1 MIADGRTFRNCL
13 KDPNKIAEVLLGYA
27 YHYVVEPRA
36 EGNVE
41 AERYV
46 VEVTPLSNGD
56 WVAGTIAGVKGQTVS
71 AEAKAAVLARMLALG
86 ALAPTNPAGYPE
98 AKALEATLGVY
109 RYHLFDFLHVD
120 AGAP

>member
-1 MIADGRTFRNCL
+1 MVAVGREFNNCL
-13 KDPNKIAEVLLGYA
+13 KTSSKIAEVLLGYA
-27 YHYVVEPRA
+27 YHYVVEHRA
-36 EGNVE
+36 VGDAE

-56 WVAGTIAGVKGQTVS
+56 WVVGTIEGIKGQTVS
-71 AEAKAAVLARMLALG
+71 AEAKAAVLARMMELG

-109 RYHLFDFLHVD
+109 RFGLFEFHDLE
-120 AGAP
+120 AGVP